1 MSDTV
6 IKVENLSKRY
16 VIGHQ
21 RQERYSTLRDA
32 IANGAKS
39 LKHRFFNPSQN
50 FEDSAHEEFWALK
63 DVSFEIKQGDRIG
76 IISHNGIR
84 QVII

>member
-21 RQERYSTLRDA
+21 KQERYSTLRDA
-32 IANGAKS
+32 IANSAKS
-39 LKHRFFNPSQN
+39 LKQKK
-50 FEDSAHEEFWALK
+50 LTL
-63 DVSFEIKQGDRIG
+63 
-76 IISHNGIR
+76 
-84 QVII
+84 

>member
-32 IANGAKS
+32 IANSAKS
-39 LKHRFFNPSQN
+39 LKQRFFNSSQKL
-50 FEDSAHEEFWALK
+50 DDPAHEEFWALK
-63 DVSFEIKQGDRIG
+63 DVSFEVKQGDRMD
-76 IISHNGIR
+76 R
-84 QVII
+84 REYLRV

>member
-21 RQERYSTLRDA
+21 RQERYTTLRDA
-32 IANGAKS
+32 IANTTRS
-39 LKHRFFNPSQN
+39 LRQRIFNSNQK
-50 FEDSAHEEFWALK
+50 FEDPAHEDF
-63 DVSFEIKQGDRIG
+63 
-76 IISHNGIR
+76 
-84 QVII
+84 